1 MKKLPVFLFAAATA
15 LTVAG
20 VPMTAQAATC
30 SRTTSNCYTSNCSNQ
45 YGNLNSLLSC
55 YGTKGSNTTTGNNN
69 SSNCV
74 KGKTTCNINFSQ
86 CGSFARYCR

>member
-30 SRTTSNCYTSNCSNQ
+30 SRTSNYYSSNCSTQ
-45 YGNLNSLLSC
+45 YGNLNNLLNC
-55 YGTKGSNTTTGNNN
+55 YGTKGSNSLNGNN
-69 SSNCV
+69 SNCV

-86 CGSFARYCR
+86 CGSFASYCR

>member
-1 MKKLPVFLFAAATA
+1 MKKLSTLVLTAATV

-30 SRTTSNCYTSNCSNQ
+30 SSPAVRYSSNCSTQYGNINDLLNCYGIKGSNCNTGNKNTSNCT
-45 YGNLNSLLSC
+45 
-55 YGTKGSNTTTGNNN
+55 
-69 SSNCV
+69 

-86 CGSFARYCR
+86 CGSFARFCR